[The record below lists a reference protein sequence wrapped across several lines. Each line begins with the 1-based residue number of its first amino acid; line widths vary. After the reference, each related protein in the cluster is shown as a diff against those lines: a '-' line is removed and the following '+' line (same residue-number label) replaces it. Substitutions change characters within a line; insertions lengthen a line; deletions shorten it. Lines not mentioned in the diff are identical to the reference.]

1 MARGPETYWVRNASV
16 AAQRGRAA
24 QKGRMP
30 VRQQKAGTMAGV
42 PYDWLRQHWAETA
55 VMPVRQRK
63 LVLRRQEFRT
73 MGWDSYG
80 LRQQGCRYGGGSW
93 YYEGRSSVRWA
104 ENSFGLRQQ

>member
-55 VMPVRQRK
+55 VMPVRQ
-63 LVLRRQEFRT
+63 L
-73 MGWDSYG
+73 GWYD
-80 LRQQGCRYGGGSW
+80 
-93 YYEGRSSVRWA
+93 GRSSVQWA
-104 ENSFGLRQQ
+104 ETAVS